1 MAGPCLTASRRAG
14 YGGAVSKVVIP
25 LQLAASLLAAGCT
38 SCDNASPHDAEPDVV
53 GADGDMDHDESDGD
67 VDADQDVIEADLPDG
82 ALPMQP
88 TEMPHDRLGMD
99 CGRGCKQ
106 ISFADTVWPYF
117 YEVGGRYLVYENFT
131 QESTGVTLF
140 LIDLETLVEYQLLNC
155 DYYTGG
161 DESCGEVTVNNETI
175 SFVTSLWDLRFDP
188 DHEQTVWLYYVGDSY
203 RTPLVRRVST
213 AEGRGLG
220 YIRIHRDMI
229 AWYDS
234 HIPEAGLY
242 VMNLHGGEITDLT
255 PSHCNCYGIPN
266 LWGRQVVY
274 EDFEFFSDIFLV
286 NIDDLEHRNLNND
299 LVEQWDPSFD
309 GQWVVWT
316 DGHNDPCSL
325 PSWDLCN
332 PDIFGM
338 EMPDG
343 EIEPLCDDPAA
354 QTHPDVHLGLVA
366 WEDFRNAED
375 PNDGNRWDT
384 ANVDIY
390 LLDLETRREVQVT
403 NLPGPELSP
412 HIWGHRLFYV
422 ARDLIDQW
430 AIFMV
435 DLDEAGL
442 L

>member
-1 MAGPCLTASRRAG
+1 
-14 YGGAVSKVVIP
+14 VSKVVIP

-38 SCDNASPHDAEPDVV
+38 SCNDSVVHDAAPEVL
-53 GADGDMDHDESDGD
+53 GADVDTDHDGSDGD
-67 VDADQDVIEADLPDG
+67 VDSDQDVIEADLPDG

-88 TEMPHDRLGMD
+88 TEIPHDRLGMD
-99 CGRGCKQ
+99 CGRGCRQ

-131 QESTGVTLF
+131 QESTCVTLF

-242 VMNLHGGEITDLT
+242 VMNLDGGEITDLT

-286 NIDDLEHRNLNND
+286 NIDTLEHRNLNND

-309 GQWVVWT
+309 GQWVAWT

-343 EIEPLCDDPAA
+343 EIEPLCDHPAA

-390 LLDLETRREVQVT
+390 LLDLETRREMQVT
-403 NLPGPELSP
+403 NLPGPEIAP
-412 HIWGHRLFYV
+412 RIWGRRLFFM

-430 AIFMV
+430 AIFVV
-435 DLDEAGL
+435 DLDEAGVL
-442 L
+442 